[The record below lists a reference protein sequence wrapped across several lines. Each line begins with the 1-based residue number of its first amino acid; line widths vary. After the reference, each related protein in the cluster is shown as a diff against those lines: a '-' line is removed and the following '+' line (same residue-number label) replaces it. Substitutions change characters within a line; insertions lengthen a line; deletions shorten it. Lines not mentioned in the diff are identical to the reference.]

1 MLASVRARITVVAT
15 VVVLV
20 VLAATGAAL
29 ITAQRSVLTDSVD
42 EVLAQHSRTV
52 ARELDAGALDSR
64 SLGQVIPAQGDDEA
78 FAQVVDASGRI
89 VASTARSF
97 DGAELSAPAGGSPR
111 YDIVHFGQE
120 GEYRVRS
127 ERHDAVVIVTGTPL
141 DDVNDSVAALTRG
154 LVVAVPAA
162 ALLLAALVWVLV
174 GRVLRPVEEIRREVA
189 SITGSSLERRVREPG
204 VRDEIAR
211 LARTMNEMLERLEFA
226 AERQRRF
233 VEDASHE
240 LRTPLAR
247 IRAEL
252 EVDLAHPDPAGHQA
266 TLERILRDADEL
278 QRLIDDLLTLARSDD
293 DTQRA
298 RWKPVDLD
306 DIVLREATRLRA
318 AGTVSVDVSRVSA
331 AQVLGDADQLA
342 RAVRNLLDNAAQH
355 GGSSVEVALGEVGT
369 DAVLAITDDGAG
381 IPAHLQERVFERFTR
396 VDPARTRASGGSGLG
411 LAITRDL
418 VAAHGGTVTV
428 DAGHTTGARLV
439 VHIPLVRSLAA
450 QTHA

>member
-111 YDIVHFGQE
+111 YDIVHFGKE

-204 VRDEIAR
+204 SRDEIAR
-211 LARTMNEMLERLEFA
+211 LARTMNEMLERVEFA

-369 DAVLAITDDGAG
+369 DAVLAVTDDGAG